1 MGSSLDLIGSYIIG
15 GIVLVLMTGVIIN
28 FQEGA
33 QQATLNEISQVS
45 MAQMSQTMDKEI
57 NNLGYR
63 VPGQKIVSLNFRS
76 ISFLSDYDNNGVVDT
91 ISYTMGILKSGP
103 VVTRRIATPGQRPL
117 SWTTRGAMLLFSGY
131 DSTGAV
137 TTDPARIRG
146 IEASM
151 LTSNVLFENLNR
163 VTGSNSTLTALDGQT
178 SQLTVSHEKIL
189 ATAVDCQAGAYWHK
203 VMYPRNLGTIAPQIA
218 GTFPTTGNT
227 GGTGSTDTGGT
238 DPGDTGST
246 DPGDTDPGDTDPGG
260 TDPGGTDP
268 GDTDPGITDPGDN
281 GGITPPSNDPCDPP
295 PGANDP
301 CCCGS
306 GKKYKN
312 CCGGK

>member
-1 MGSSLDLIGSYIIG
+1 MGSSLDIIGSYVIG
-15 GIVLVLMTGVIIN
+15 GIVLVMMTGVIIN

-33 QQATLNEISQVS
+33 QQTTLNEISQVS

-63 VPGQKIVSLNFRS
+63 VPGQKIVSLDFRS
-76 ISFLSDYDNNGVVDT
+76 ISFLSDYDNDGVIDT
-91 ISYTMGILKSGP
+91 ISYRMGITNNGP
-103 VVTRRIATPGQRPL
+103 SITRRIATPGQRPL
-117 SWTTRGAMLLFSGY
+117 SWTTRGSMVLFSGF

-151 LTSNVLFENLNR
+151 LTSNVLFENLDR
-163 VTGSNSTLTALDGQT
+163 VTGSNSTITALNAQS

-203 VMYPRNLGTIAPQIA
+203 VIYPRNLGTIAPQIA
-218 GTFPTTGNT
+218 GTLPPTGNT
-227 GGTGSTDTGGT
+227 GG
-238 DPGDTGST
+238 TGST
-246 DPGDTDPGDTDPGG
+246 DPGDTDPGDT
-260 TDPGGTDP
+260 GGTDP
-268 GDTDPGITDPGDN
+268 GDTDPGDN
-281 GGITPPSNDPCDPP
+281 GVITPPANDPCDPP
-295 PGANDP
+295 PDKNDP

-306 GKKYKN
+306 GLKYKQ
-312 CCGGK
+312 CCGK